1 MVERMRKSEI
11 ERKTYETEIQLA
23 MNIDGEGQ
31 SDIDTG
37 VGFFDHMLT
46 LFSKHGMMD
55 LALKCKGDLS
65 VDCHHTVEDIGIVLG
80 KAFGE
85 CIQDKK
91 GILRYASEFTP
102 MDETL
107 VQTAVDISGRPYLV
121 FNVDFEQDRVGD
133 FDTEMTEEFF
143 RAFVYHAQITLH
155 INLIYG
161 KNTHH
166 IIEAIFKSVGRI
178 LNQSTKIEGN
188 QIMSTKGVI
197 D

>member
-1 MVERMRKSEI
+1 MRMSKI
-11 ERKTYETEIQLA
+11 ERKTYETDITLEL
-23 MNIDGEGQ
+23 NLDGTGE
-31 SDIDTG
+31 SEIDTG

-55 LALKCKGDLS
+55 LKLKCNGDIH
-65 VDCHHTVEDIGIVLG
+65 VDCHHTIEDIGIVMG
-80 KAFGE
+80 KAFAE
-85 CIQDKK
+85 CIKDKN

-107 VQTAVDISGRPYLV
+107 VQTALDISGRPYLV
-121 FNVDFEQDRVGD
+121 FNADFPQEQVGQ

-143 RAFVYHAQITLH
+143 RAFAYYAQVTLH
-155 INLIYG
+155 INLMYG

-166 IIEAIFKSVGRI
+166 MIEAIFKSVGRI
-178 LNQSTKIEGN
+178 FNQATKIEGN
-188 QIMSTKGVI
+188 EIMSTKGVI

>member
-1 MVERMRKSEI
+1 MRKSKI
-11 ERKTYETEIQLA
+11 ERKTYETDIALE
-23 MNIDGEGQ
+23 MNLDGSGK
-31 SDIDTG
+31 SDIDSG

-55 LALKCKGDLS
+55 LKLKCIGDTE
-65 VDCHHTVEDIGIVLG
+65 VDCHHTIEDIGIVLG
-80 KAFGE
+80 KAFAE
-85 CIQDKK
+85 CIKDKK

-107 VQTAVDISGRPYLV
+107 VQTALDISGRPYLV
-121 FNVDFEQDRVGD
+121 FNVDFTQERVGQ

-143 RAFVYHAQITLH
+143 RAFVFHAQVTLH
-155 INLIYG
+155 INLMYG

-178 LNQSTKIEGN
+178 IRQAVKIEGN
-188 QIMSTKGVI
+188 EVMSTKGVI

>member
-1 MVERMRKSEI
+1 MRKSEI